1 MTSLFTSV
9 ISWKEIT
16 VVRTVK
22 LRDKVTQQRM
32 PKTIVLTITV
42 FSDREGLRERGVSW
56 PAVAPIYSCSVL

>member
-9 ISWKEIT
+9 ILWKEIT

-42 FSDREGLRERGVSW
+42 FPDGERERERILTSHKQ
-56 PAVAPIYSCSVL
+56 CS

>member
-9 ISWKEIT
+9 ILWKEIT

-42 FSDREGLRERGVSW
+42 FSEVSF
-56 PAVAPIYSCSVL
+56 